1 MIMPSKVN
9 FLAYNRV
16 QQSGRY
22 NMIMD
27 ATQAAADVGL
37 DIDMYFALI
46 QNYTK
51 LQELYG

>member
-1 MIMPSKVN
+1 MPSKDN
-9 FLAYNRV
+9 FLSYKRV

-27 ATQAAADVGL
+27 ATQAAADAGL
-37 DIDMYFALI
+37 DINTYFAVI